1 MSQTKNG
8 ETTSLTYDVLGRI
21 KTLTEKEGTTTYTY
35 DTRSYG
41 RGNISSIVHSGGA
54 AEHYYYDAYGRVFS
68 KTEVVGGK
76 SYTESVA
83 YNAAGQLSSITYPSD
98 FVVNYVYNARHY
110 LSGVFR
116 GDTNTP
122 IWEAEKMNALG
133 QFEQVKHGNGL
144 RTNQTFRYGFVTS
157 IKTGNVQNWSY
168 QWNLSTGSLEWRN
181 NIRKGLKEEFG
192 YDNLDRLTQIKQNG
206 NPVMSL
212 SYNANGNIGNSSLIG
227 DYTYDQTRKN
237 AVTAVNSPGGNILS
251 KEQLVEYT
259 SFDKVSVILEGS
271 HSAVFTYGVNQERT
285 RMVLS
290 DGTRS
295 VTRVYAHGN
304 YEEESGAVNRKIHY
318 ITTGSGASAVYIMT
332 NQTGQMYYLHKD
344 HLGSLDVI
352 TNASGA
358 IVEEHSF
365 DAWGRRRNPNNW
377 TYDNMSQNSLLDRGY
392 TGHEHLDQFGLINMN
407 GRVYDPFVAR
417 FLSPDRYVQ
426 SPDYTQSF
434 NRYSYGFNNPLKY
447 TDPTGWI
454 GANTTGGAGE
464 YNYDG
469 GMAPS
474 WQRNPSQPYWMGLDK
489 GLARATEMTN
499 RGWANYE
506 GARHLGGYYQR
517 HYYSI
522 AYTRT
527 GYDNF
532 LSKFTQETVVEGFH
546 FDSFYWNNGPPG
558 QGGNNLA
565 DYVELAGDIG
575 GPIGSGAKNILDN
588 RGAYMPRGQIYKMNK
603 AVTVRTPVVNIN
615 TTSKVLNYTRL
626 GGKVLVVGG
635 VVATGYQVG
644 SDISNGDF
652 YSAGARA
659 TVFGVAAG
667 VAFIPVVGWG
677 FAIGIGVA
685 DFVWGDQFYNWVE
698 TKMGD

>member
-54 AEHYYYDAYGRVFS
+54 AEHFYYDAYGRVFS

-122 IWEAEKMNALG
+122 IWEAEKLNALG

-157 IKTGNVQNWSY
+157 IKTSNVQNWSY

-181 NIRKGLKEEFG
+181 NVRKGLKEEFG

-206 NPVMSL
+206 IPVINL
-212 SYNANGNIGNSSLIG
+212 SYNANGNIVNNSLIG
-227 DYTYDQTRKN
+227 GYTYDQTRQN
-237 AVTAVNSPGGNILS
+237 AVIAVSSPGGNILS
-251 KEQLVEYT
+251 KEQIVEYT

-271 HSAVFTYGVNQERT
+271 HSAVFTYGVDQERT
-285 RMVLS
+285 RMVLN

-295 VTRVYAHGN
+295 VSRVYTHGN
-304 YEEESGAVNRKIHY
+304 YEEESGSVNRKIHY
-318 ITTGSGASAVYIMT
+318 VATGSGVSAVYIIA
-332 NQTGQMYYLHKD
+332 NGTGQMYYLNKD
-344 HLGSLDVI
+344 HLGSLDVV

-377 TYDNMSQNSLLDRGY
+377 TYDNMPQNSLLDRGF

-407 GRVYDPFVAR
+407 GRVYDPLVAR

-426 SPDYTQSF
+426 SPEYTQSF
-434 NRYSYGFNNPLKY
+434 NRYSYCFNNPLKY

-464 YNYDG
+464 YNHYDIYGRPKYDSLTGLFIPADERQG
-469 GMAPS
+469 GVNAQGYGDYRNGYYVPTSKTYYGYNYLKKDEGRIERYYFYSQTVYTGNEFVWDINPPGGTPHGVFFFDSGGRKLYQFFDKSSGVNWGRTDIRYVKPQYLRSFSTIHSISDDFLRNRKALKYSEEAKVHTDLNGNHFIVMPKDFSFWLIYGMDSAMDSYSRAFLGGNGPNSAPS
-474 WQRNPSQPYWMGLDK
+474 AFYEK
-489 GLARATEMTN
+489 YI
-499 RGWANYE
+499 RG
-506 GARHLGGYYQR
+506 
-517 HYYSI
+517 
-522 AYTRT
+522 
-527 GYDNF
+527 
-532 LSKFTQETVVEGFH
+532 VEIK
-546 FDSFYWNNGPPG
+546 W
-558 QGGNNLA
+558 
-565 DYVELAGDIG
+565 
-575 GPIGSGAKNILDN
+575 
-588 RGAYMPRGQIYKMNK
+588 
-603 AVTVRTPVVNIN
+603 
-615 TTSKVLNYTRL
+615 
-626 GGKVLVVGG
+626 
-635 VVATGYQVG
+635 
-644 SDISNGDF
+644 
-652 YSAGARA
+652 
-659 TVFGVAAG
+659 
-667 VAFIPVVGWG
+667 
-677 FAIGIGVA
+677 
-685 DFVWGDQFYNWVE
+685 
-698 TKMGD
+698 